1 MRVLPLKENA
11 LSEIFGRKKPLV
23 GTVHCLPFP
32 GAPRYQNESV
42 DMIVEHALAEA
53 EKYALGGMDGIIV
66 ENGWDIPY
74 LKLGEIGP
82 ETVSMLTTIANAIR
96 DAVDLP
102 LGIVVNA
109 NADVA
114 AMAVAKATNASFI
127 RANQWANAYIANAGF
142 VQGTAAE
149 VMRYRRNI
157 GAESVKIFADA
168 HVKHG
173 AHAIVG
179 DRAVEDLAT
188 DIEFFDADVVIA
200 TGTRTGEATPVE
212 EILSV
217 KRGTGLPVI
226 VGSGLNAGNA
236 GELLSVADGAI
247 IASGL
252 KEDGK
257 WWNPVSLDRVK
268 ALVSVVNRIR

>member
-1 MRVLPLKENA
+1 
-11 LSEIFGRKKPLV
+11 
-23 GTVHCLPFP
+23 
-32 GAPRYQNESV
+32 
-42 DMIVEHALAEA
+42 MIVEHALAEA